1 MIGRS
6 GRDGTVAVWIERLEA
21 ARSLVPAGQADDMF
35 ARLWDAHVA
44 PRANSPLRDLLM
56 FGAIGGGAALSYVA
70 LSGWLVGLV
79 TAVPGWVVSA
89 LCYAAFIVPVY
100 LLHRRFTFHSDVR
113 HAEALPRYVAVQ
125 LSALLLATV
134 FSYLCYAVLG
144 ITSWVAAM
152 LVIGLTSAVNF
163 VVLKLWAFAR
173 R

>member
-1 MIGRS
+1 M
-6 GRDGTVAVWIERLEA
+6 VWIERLEA
-21 ARSLVPAGQADDMF
+21 ARSLVPAERGGDAL
-35 ARLWDAHVA
+35 ARLWQTHVMS
-44 PRANSPLRDLLM
+44 RANSPLREL
-56 FGAIGGGAALSYVA
+56 FVFAAIGGGAALSYVV
-70 LSGWLVGLV
+70 LSGWLVGQV

-113 HAEALPRYVAVQ
+113 HVEALPRYVAVQ

-144 ITSWVAAM
+144 VSSWLAAM

>member
-1 MIGRS
+1 M
-6 GRDGTVAVWIERLEA
+6 
-21 ARSLVPAGQADDMF
+21 MF
-35 ARLWDAHVA
+35 V
-44 PRANSPLRDLLM
+44 
-56 FGAIGGGAALSYVA
+56 AIGGGAALSFVVLSSVMVGA
-70 LSGWLVGLV
+70 LPS
-79 TAVPGWVVSA
+79 VPDWVVSA

-144 ITSWVAAM
+144 VSSWLAAM